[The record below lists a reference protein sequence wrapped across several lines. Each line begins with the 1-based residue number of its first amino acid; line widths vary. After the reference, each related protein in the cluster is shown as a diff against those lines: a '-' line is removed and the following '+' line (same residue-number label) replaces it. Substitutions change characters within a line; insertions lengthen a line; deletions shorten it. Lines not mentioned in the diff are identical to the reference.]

1 MRPGAGWAGYDLVA
15 IRLSSRR
22 VVRQPNLNVQPGPGA
37 RKIELGHFLILIR
50 PSRSA
55 LTCLKVVSSQRA
67 IGIGI
72 SIKAPVRERLSHQGL
87 VTREMERR
95 SSLAVESAAGNT
107 VMQRI
112 KHPPIR
118 NKIDMADPA
127 QVRAWNRRLGI
138 SADSLKAVVDK
149 VGNSVAAVTKEVEL
163 QRAGPRASPIP
174 PVQSSPTKGE
184 PAPA

>member
-1 MRPGAGWAGYDLVA
+1 
-15 IRLSSRR
+15 
-22 VVRQPNLNVQPGPGA
+22 VVPA
-37 RKIELGHFLILIR
+37 RKGKPLARAKWNEGHRWLLN
-50 PSRSA
+50 P
-55 LTCLKVVSSQRA
+55 Q
-67 IGIGI
+67 
-72 SIKAPVRERLSHQGL
+72 QGN
-87 VTREMERR
+87 
-95 SSLAVESAAGNT
+95 A

-138 SADSLKAVVDK
+138 SADSLKAIVDK

-163 QRAGPRASPIP
+163 QRAGPRTSPIP
-174 PVQSSPTKGE
+174 PLQRPPAEGE